1 MKKLSLIIALLC
13 AVGFVSIGAPKVSLN
28 VQSGH
33 EYVDLGLSVKW
44 ATCNVGASAPLEY
57 GNYYAWGEISCKD
70 DYSNSSYTIYD
81 KLPSDI
87 GGNTKYDVAAAEWGS
102 RWRMPSVSE
111 WQELIDNCNWTWVN
125 LNGYNGYLVT
135 SKINGKSIFL
145 PAAGW
150 LESGA
155 DDKSEKYGNYWSATL
170 SSDEELTAQGLGFYD
185 TDVYT
190 FVDNCCDGRTIR
202 PVLEDAKHLSVDMG
216 LSVDWAT
223 CNVGALTPWEVG
235 TFFAWGEILPK
246 TEYTEENSLTAGTDV
261 ASIQGNPAYDAARV
275 GWGGNWRM
283 PTKDEFIELK
293 DNCDWTWVDN
303 DGRKGYFVTSRVNG
317 NTIVLPVTGY
327 CEGSAISCGDTHG
340 VYWSGTENAMDMEN
354 SYGLGFYLGDMY
366 IFCDTR
372 FSGICIRPVVD

>member
-13 AVGFVSIGAPKVSLN
+13 ALGFVSIGAPKVSVN

-111 WQELIDNCNWTWVN
+111 WQELIDNCNWTWIN

-246 TEYTEENSLTAGTDV
+246 TEYTEENSMTAGKELG
-261 ASIQGNPAYDAARV
+261 SIHGDPTYDAARV
-275 GWGGNWRM
+275 NWGGNWRM
-283 PTKDEFIELK
+283 PTHDEFIELQE
-293 DNCDWTWVDN
+293 NCDWTWVDY

-317 NTIVLPVTGY
+317 NTIFLPVTGY
-327 CEGSAISCGDTHG
+327 CDGDVPTCTDSHG
-340 VYWSGTENAMDMEN
+340 VYWSATENTSDTEIA
-354 SYGLGFYLGDMY
+354 YGLGFYLDNRY

-372 FSGICIRPVVD
+372 FSGICIRPVID